1 MNPEPNLEPEP
12 GTRNREPGTVLVTGA
27 AGFAGGYVL
36 DRLGRAGAPVVGWS
50 RHDVDL
56 LDRESVRRRIR
67 ELKPAAIYHC
77 AGAPHVAHSWS
88 DTTHPLRSNV
98 LATHNLLDAVR
109 RAGIACR
116 VLVTGSATVYR
127 DSPAPIDEE
136 GALEPSSPYGLSKL
150 AQEQLAIRAMA
161 EDGVD
166 VVVTRSFNHTG
177 PGQRPSFAAPAMA
190 LQLALIETGR
200 AQPVIRVGNLDALR
214 DITDVRDTI
223 RAYELLMSRGRSGV
237 PYNVCSGVA
246 RAIRDVLDGLRRR
259 ARVPVRVE
267 IDPSRLRRNDTPVLV
282 GDPARLQT
290 DTGWRPQISFDRLLD
305 DLMEY
310 WRRQVAGS

>member
-1 MNPEPNLEPEP
+1 MNAEPNPEHEP
-12 GTRNREPGTVLVTGA
+12 GTGNPERGTVLVTGA
-27 AGFAGGYVL
+27 AGFAGSYVME
-36 DRLGRAGAPVVGWS
+36 RLARQGTPIVGWS

-56 LDRESVRRRIR
+56 LDRESLRQRIR
-67 ELKPAAIYHC
+67 DLKPVAIYHC

-127 DSPAPIDEE
+127 DSPAPIDEDAAP
-136 GALEPSSPYGLSKL
+136 GPSSPYGLSKL
-150 AQEQLAIRAMA
+150 AQEQLAIRALA
-161 EDGVD
+161 EDGID
-166 VVVTRSFNHTG
+166 IVVTRSFNHTG
-177 PGQRPSFAAPAMA
+177 PRQRPSFAAPAMA
-190 LQLALIETGR
+190 LQLALVEVGR
-200 AQPVIRVGNLDALR
+200 AEPVIRVGNLDPLR

-223 RAYELLMSRGRSGV
+223 RAYELLMARGRSGV

-246 RAIRDVLDGLRRR
+246 RAIRDVLDGLRAR

-267 IDPSRLRRNDTPVLV
+267 IDPSRLRPNDTPVLV
-282 GDPARLQT
+282 GDPARLQA
-290 DTGWRPQISFDRLLD
+290 DTGWRPEISFDQMLD